1 MSLRSGSNQK
11 RQVAQEQYNQERG
24 FETFL
29 QGANQQRLQQKKQID
44 KNDQRALSKDRKKW
58 QDQQDQAISKQNQ
71 QYQQQQ
77 QQQVMVEKLIT
88 GSKHNKI
95 IISLKKGDAQR
106 QKWNKIPPSK
116 EEYMKEAKTKQQ
128 YQLDKNDG
136 EQIMNYF
143 QTMDKAEFEMLRQS
157 LIVQNNKNQKKGDQH
172 SSPNKAMMVEEDEN
186 LKQYQYSQ
194 EDEYEYED
202 LENYKEEGYD
212 NIEEEIEENAGENQ
226 SELYQPNFNER
237 QYNTQYQNNK
247 KQMSQKARPISAI
260 QASNYTQNSQPNPNL
275 KNYESHRNFAVKDS
289 RNQSDEKINQREI
302 AYNEETKQLNSNP
315 FNMKSDGKKL
325 SDNFQ
330 NQNTKQTEDYP
341 NQNEPVYANKQRKKE
356 VKAIKN
362 QDRDK
367 DLEDIVMKLSKM
379 NQGTRQELV
388 TLIDKIENG
397 ELDVSAIKSLLFMQ
411 NNNSNQSINTNKS
424 QQVKDQS
431 QHGRVYS
438 QNYQSSSNQKEKPLQ
453 QKQEQNKF
461 KFYENNVNVRRDLF
475 GEEEAKPETIKF
487 SRDQFSISLAKG
499 LLQNTQE
506 LEKTLNLDNE
516 DSNKQIQK
524 IPFTDQQT
532 NQQAK
537 FKPQRVVEKL
547 EESQNDDRIQ
557 KQKSQVVTYQKQDE
571 NSCYQQS
578 EQTYI
583 NKIDQSDIGK
593 QYKSE
598 IKIKEPN
605 ESEDEYFDEDDL
617 DDVPINQNYYNKL
630 NKNKLKDTLQLKNQ
644 KEQIVQLSDQ
654 KKPNEEINSERSLK
668 KQESKQSQDNKTYN
682 LSKNKDKVQSI
693 QLKDIKEQRGE
704 VFIIIRVISTWGSA
718 HLVGLTEIK
727 VYDEDGCN
735 IKLKPEDLMIEGGP
749 QTSSRNIYRICDGVY
764 DTIDSEH
771 MWFGTMP
778 DPPKCMEIG
787 IKFKSNKGIGA
798 LRVWN
803 YNKSLIDSVK
813 GIKEIEIIRNNNLIW
828 VGQIKKGIGK
838 ESENYGDLIKFKEDI
853 VLDDEKKVC
862 RVSQQQG
869 VIPTK
874 VSANIPKDIKSNSKQ
889 EEKPPVSESLS
900 KLPQKKIIP
909 PLQDDSEISKQGRKR
924 GNNLNSHSSST
935 TPQAS
940 SRIRSA
946 QQKAQPN
953 SQSKDND
960 ELDSQQQI
968 IQEKIQKKS
977 VVKDTEVDALYK
989 AVQSKNQVQKS
1000 GSLIARTKNETA
1012 TNSSNTSL
1020 SGQSKLIGAS
1030 SFETSK
1036 NKLKFDDNKTPKSQT
1051 GSGKTTP
1058 SNALL
1063 NSINQTSTEPSIEPA
1078 STYKVSK
1085 KGPKVLNVFEEK
1097 QKSQQLSSQNSLKD
1111 PYHNESPIQKRS
1123 NKVEYKEDRIDLNI
1137 EKSEVQVFKNFDQN
1151 QADRDQKDPKKKSS
1165 DESSSGKVDDFM
1177 ENVKFFN
1184 ATHQGRFQPAERERI
1199 LQNQASDVQQ
1209 AVKQTLQSLNPF
1221 FQQNLGKKGIDDEI
1235 QFKSEDDSGDYSK
1248 IDVFMKQGSK
1258 LKQQLNASI
1267 QRNNQERQSQQNKL
1281 AKPILQDDDSL
1292 LDQILREENQSDE
1305 KDYQKQQ
1312 KIFAP
1317 KSPQVDKPNIFQENK
1332 QTEASLQTQKQDV
1345 PTNLDDT
1352 RQFEKEM
1359 DKLLESKISPFMGDI
1374 LKSVQKEN
1382 ELIQQQNMQINPQQF
1397 QIPKLPEGKRIKIEV
1412 YTTWGDNHYVG
1423 LTGIEFFDSQGSLIQ
1438 INNPKK
1444 QVKAEPSDINILP
1457 EYGEDPRTCDKL
1469 VDGVYLTCDDLHMWL
1484 APYQQGKINYIYID
1498 FLSMQK
1504 ISMIRIWNYN
1514 KSRIHSFRGARDIKI
1529 LLDDVPIFAGSIQRA
1544 QGIQYYA
1551 PQDCEYIMFTDS
1563 ESIIQQIENNDW
1575 LNRYQ
1580 LTEIEEEQ
1588 NVIDK
1593 MMQTQSLQRPTTGN
1607 NYNTDSQTSL
1617 SSQPRSQAGKDG
1629 RPITSAKTG
1638 INQITNQQKGDDLN
1652 KKLNTKA
1659 NQVIEYQMN
1668 QGTQKSLKRG
1678 IKCQKI
1684 KIIILKSWED
1694 KYYVGLTGLEVY
1706 DEYGQK
1712 ITLKESQ
1719 LKARPKDLNEIS
1731 GYHGDQRT
1739 LDKLIDG
1746 VNLTTNEK
1754 HMWLVQ
1760 LLEQPQNYLQIDFME
1775 EKIISGIKIW
1785 NYNKQQN
1792 YNDCKSVDQYRG
1804 AKIISIVAD
1813 DNAQITP
1820 QQGILLRKAPG
1831 RDLFDYGQMIALPF
1845 ESGWTQEVI
1854 QSLQL
1859 PTQVSNQII
1868 QEYDTLYLPRGF
1880 CFRFNIHS
1888 TWGDAHY
1895 CGLNGIEFYDS
1906 FGNPIIQ
1913 KRLAEFKLG
1922 AEPASVNILPGCQ
1935 GDIRTIDKLVNC
1947 QNDTFDD
1954 RNMWLAPFIN
1964 SRSDKNVICPHL
1976 KMNTIY
1982 LFFEKPVIISAIN
1995 FWNYSKT
2002 PSRGVREIEIFLD
2015 DKLLFRGYLK
2025 KAPSQELYSKDQVP
2039 LFNSIIFNRNQEIL
2053 QKIKHFVYNE
2063 DRQQQNVIFSNEGKV
2078 EGGSKAQQQI
2088 QPSIQNDASNNLV
2101 RPQTKVSGMKLI
2113 Q

>member
-11 RQVAQEQYNQERG
+11 RQAAQEQYNQERG

-29 QGANQQRLQQKKQID
+29 QGANQQRLQQKKQIE

-58 QDQQDQAISKQNQ
+58 QDLQDQAASKQN
-71 QYQQQQ
+71 QQQQ
-77 QQQVMVEKLIT
+77 QQQQQI
-88 GSKHNKI
+88 
-95 IISLKKGDAQR
+95 KGDAQR

-116 EEYMKEAKTKQQ
+116 EEYMKEAKVKHQQ
-128 YQLDKNDG
+128 QFDKNDG
-136 EQIMNYF
+136 EQIMNYL
-143 QTMDKAEFEMLRQS
+143 QTMDKAELEMLRQS
-157 LIVQNNKNQKKGDQH
+157 LVVQNNKNQKKGDQH
-172 SSPNKAMMVEEDEN
+172 SSPNKAMMVEEDEI

-194 EDEYEYED
+194 DDEQEYED
-202 LENYKEEGYD
+202 LDKYKEEGYD
-212 NIEEEIEENAGENQ
+212 NIEEEIEENTGENQ

-237 QYNTQYQNNK
+237 SYHTQYQNNK
-247 KQMSQKARPISAI
+247 KQISQKARPISAI
-260 QASNYTQNSQPNPNL
+260 QASSNTYNSQPNQNL
-275 KNYESHRNFAVKDS
+275 KNYESHRNFVTRDS
-289 RNQSDEKINQREI
+289 RNQSDEKANQREI
-302 AYNEETKQLNSNP
+302 VYNEETKQLNSNP
-315 FNMKSDGKKL
+315 FSMKSDGRRL
-325 SDNFQ
+325 SENFQ
-330 NQNTKQTEDYP
+330 NQNKKQTEDFQD
-341 NQNEPVYANKQRKKE
+341 QNEPVYTNIVYQQQRKKE
-356 VKAIKN
+356 AQTVKN

-388 TLIDKIENG
+388 TLIDKIGNG

-424 QQVKDQS
+424 QSVKDQS
-431 QHGRVYS
+431 QHGRVQS
-438 QNYQSSSNQKEKPLQ
+438 QNYQSSTDQKEKPPQ
-453 QKQEQNKF
+453 QKPVQNKF
-461 KFYENNVNVRRDLF
+461 KNYQDDISVKRDLF

-506 LEKTLNLDNE
+506 LEKTLNLGND

-524 IPFTDQQT
+524 VSFTDQQS
-532 NQQAK
+532 NQQVK
-537 FKPQRVVEKL
+537 LKPQKVIEKL
-547 EESQNDDRIQ
+547 EETQNSVRAQ
-557 KQKSQVVTYQKQDE
+557 KQKNQVSYQNQDD
-571 NSCYQQS
+571 NSRYQQN
-578 EQTYI
+578 EQDYSYKT
-583 NKIDQSDIGK
+583 NQNDIGK
-593 QYKSE
+593 QQKSE

-605 ESEDEYFDEDDL
+605 LSEDEYFDEDDL
-617 DDVPINQNYYNKL
+617 DDVPINQNFYNKL

-644 KEQIVQLSDQ
+644 KEQIIQLSDQ
-654 KKPNEEINSERSLK
+654 KKPNEELNSERSLK

-682 LSKNKDKVQSI
+682 LSKNRDKIQQI
-693 QLKDIKEQRGE
+693 QLKDIKEQKGE

-727 VYDEDGCN
+727 VYDEEGCN
-735 IKLKPEDLMIEGGP
+735 IKIKPEDLMIEGGL

-771 MWFGTMP
+771 MWLGTMP

-787 IKFKSNKGIGA
+787 IKFKSSKGIGA

-813 GIKEIEIIRNNNLIW
+813 GIKEIEITRNNNLIW

-853 VLDDEKKVC
+853 VLDDEKKVF

-869 VIPTK
+869 VVPTK
-874 VSANIPKDIKSNSKQ
+874 LSANIPKDIKSSKQ
-889 EEKPPVSESLS
+889 EEKPPVTESLS
-900 KLPQKKIIP
+900 KLPQKKTIT
-909 PLQDDSEISKQGRKR
+909 PLQDDADVSKQGRHR
-924 GNNLNSHSSST
+924 GSNLNSQSSST

-946 QQKAQPN
+946 QQKPQPN

-968 IQEKIQKKS
+968 QQDKTQKKS
-977 VVKDTEVDALYK
+977 VVKDTEVDTLSKAL
-989 AVQSKNQVQKS
+989 QSKNQVQKS
-1000 GSLIARTKNETA
+1000 GSIIARTKNETA
-1012 TNSSNTSL
+1012 VTSSNTSL

-1036 NKLKFDDNKTPKSQT
+1036 NKLKLDDNKTPKSQT

-1063 NSINQTSTEPSIEPA
+1063 NSINQTSTEPSVDPA
-1078 STYKVSK
+1078 STSKITK

-1097 QKSQQLSSQNSLKD
+1097 QKGQQISSQSSLKD
-1111 PYHNESPIQKRS
+1111 PYHNESPIQKRT
-1123 NKVEYKEDRIDLNI
+1123 NRIEFKEDRIDLNE
-1137 EKSEVQVFKNFDQN
+1137 EKSDIQIFKKLDQN
-1151 QADRDQKDPKKKSS
+1151 QTDHELKDPKKKSS

-1199 LQNQASDVQQ
+1199 LQNQAQDVQQ

-1221 FQQNLGKKGIDDEI
+1221 FQQNLGKKGIEDDI

-1248 IDVFMKQGSK
+1248 IDVFMKQSSK
-1258 LKQQLNASI
+1258 LQQQLTASI

-1281 AKPILQDDDSL
+1281 SKPILQDEDSL

-1317 KSPQVDKPNIFQENK
+1317 KSPQVEKPNIFQENK
-1332 QTEASLQTQKQDV
+1332 QIEAPLQTQNQDISA
-1345 PTNLDDT
+1345 NLDDT
-1352 RQFEKEM
+1352 RQFEREM
-1359 DKLLESKISPFMGDI
+1359 NKLLESKNSPFMGDI

-1382 ELIQQQNMQINPQQF
+1382 RQIEQQNLQINTQQF
-1397 QIPKLPEGKRIKIEV
+1397 QIPMLPEGKSIKIEI
-1412 YTTWGDNHYVG
+1412 YTTWGDNYYVG
-1423 LTGIEFFDSQGSLIQ
+1423 LTGIEFFDSKGNLIQ
-1438 INNPKK
+1438 ISNPKK
-1444 QVKAEPSDINILP
+1444 QVKADPSDINILP

-1484 APYQQGKINYIYID
+1484 APYQQGKINYLYID
-1498 FLSMQK
+1498 FLSVQK
-1504 ISMIRIWNYN
+1504 LSMIRIWNYN

-1551 PQDCEYIMFTDS
+1551 PQDCEYIMFTDN

-1607 NYNTDSQTSL
+1607 NYNTNSQTSL
-1617 SSQPRSQAGKDG
+1617 SSQPRSQTGKDG

-1659 NQVIEYQMN
+1659 NQIIEYQMN

-1684 KIIILKSWED
+1684 KIFIHKSWED
-1694 KYYVGLTGLEVY
+1694 KFYVGLTGIEVY

-1712 ITLKESQ
+1712 IPLKESQ

-1785 NYNKQQN
+1785 NYNKQQS

-1813 DNAQITP
+1813 ENIQITP

-1859 PTQVSNQII
+1859 PTQVNSQII

-2025 KAPSQELYSKDQVP
+2025 KAPTQEQYTKDSVP
-2039 LFNSIIFNRNQEIL
+2039 LFNTVIFNRNQEIL
-2053 QKIKHFVYNE
+2053 QKIKPVVYNE

-2078 EGGSKAQQQI
+2078 EGGSKTQLQM
-2088 QPSIQNDASNNLV
+2088 QPQTQNDASNHLV
-2101 RPQTKVSGMKLI
+2101 RPQTKVSGMKLM

>member
-29 QGANQQRLQQKKQID
+29 QGANQQRLQQKKQSD
-44 KNDQRALSKDRKKW
+44 KNDQRAMSKDRKKW
-58 QDQQDQAISKQNQ
+58 QDLQDQAISKQNQ
-71 QYQQQQ
+71 QEQLQQQQ
-77 QQQVMVEKLIT
+77 QI
-88 GSKHNKI
+88 
-95 IISLKKGDAQR
+95 KGDAQR

-116 EEYMKEAKTKQQ
+116 EDQMKEAKTNKKQQ
-128 YQLDKNDG
+128 KFDKTDG
-136 EQIMNYF
+136 EQIMNYL
-143 QTMDKAEFEMLRQS
+143 QTMDKAELEMLRQS
-157 LIVQNNKNQKKGDQH
+157 LIVQNNKNQKKGDQNW
-172 SSPNKAMMVEEDEN
+172 SPNKAMMVEEDEI
-186 LKQYQYSQ
+186 LQQYQYSQ
-194 EDEYEYED
+194 DDEYEQDD
-202 LENYKEEGYD
+202 LDNYKEEGYD
-212 NIEEEIEENAGENQ
+212 NIEEEIEENVGENQ

-237 QYNTQYQNNK
+237 SYHTQYQNSK
-247 KQMSQKARPISAI
+247 KQISQKARPISAI
-260 QASNYTQNSQPNPNL
+260 QASSYTQNSQPSANL
-275 KNYESHRNFAVKDS
+275 KNYESHRNFAAKDS
-289 RNQSDEKINQREI
+289 RNQSDEKTNQREI
-302 AYNEETKQLNSNP
+302 VYNEETKQLNSNP
-315 FNMKSDGKKL
+315 FNTKSDGRRL
-325 SDNFQ
+325 SENFQ
-330 NQNTKQTEDYP
+330 KQNKKQTEDYSF
-341 NQNEPVYANKQRKKE
+341 QNEPVQVNKVNQQQRKKE
-356 VKAIKN
+356 TQTIKN

-379 NQGTRQELV
+379 NQGTRQELA
-388 TLIDKIENG
+388 TLIDKIGNG

-424 QQVKDQS
+424 QSVKDQS
-431 QHGRVYS
+431 QHGRVQS
-438 QNYQSSSNQKEKPLQ
+438 QNYQSQSNQKEKPPLQ
-453 QKQEQNKF
+453 KVEQNKF
-461 KFYENNVNVRRDLF
+461 RNQENIVNVESNFF

-506 LEKTLNLDNE
+506 LEKTLNLGND

-524 IPFTDQQT
+524 VQFTDHQS
-532 NQQAK
+532 NQQIK
-537 FKPQRVVEKL
+537 FKPQRVIETL
-547 EESQNDDRIQ
+547 EETQNDDKVQ
-557 KQKSQVVTYQKQDE
+557 KQKKQAVTYQKQDE
-571 NSCYQQS
+571 NSRYQQS
-578 EQTYI
+578 EQNYA
-583 NKIDQSDIGK
+583 NKIDQSDLGK
-593 QYKSE
+593 QQKPE
-598 IKIKEPN
+598 MKIKEPN
-605 ESEDEYFDEDDL
+605 DSQDEYFDEDDL
-617 DDVPINQNYYNKL
+617 DDVPVNQNFYNKL

-644 KEQIVQLSDQ
+644 KEQITQLSDQ
-654 KKPNEEINSERSLK
+654 KKPNEEINSERSSK

-682 LSKNKDKVQSI
+682 LSKNKDKIQQI
-693 QLKDIKEQRGE
+693 QLKDIKEQKGE

-735 IKLKPEDLMIEGGP
+735 IKLKPEDLLIEGGL

-771 MWFGTMP
+771 MWLGTMP

-787 IKFKSNKGIGA
+787 IKFKSSKGIGA

-813 GIKEIEIIRNNNLIW
+813 GIKEIEITRNNNLIW

-853 VLDDEKKVC
+853 VLDDEKKVF

-874 VSANIPKDIKSNSKQ
+874 VSANIPKDVKNNNKT
-889 EEKPPVSESLS
+889 EEKPPVSESIS

-909 PLQDDSEISKQGRKR
+909 PLQDDSEISKQGRQR
-924 GNNLNSHSSST
+924 GSNLNSQSSNT

-946 QQKAQPN
+946 QQKPQPN
-953 SQSKDND
+953 LLSKDND

-968 IQEKIQKKS
+968 QQKKS
-977 VVKDTEVDALYK
+977 VIKDTEVDTLSKAL
-989 AVQSKNQVQKS
+989 QNKNQVQKS
-1000 GSLIARTKNETA
+1000 SSSISRTKNETTA
-1012 TNSSNTSL
+1012 TSSNTSL
-1020 SGQSKLIGAS
+1020 TGQSKLVGAS

-1036 NKLKFDDNKTPKSQT
+1036 NKLKLDDNKTPKSQT

-1078 STYKVSK
+1078 SSKLASK
-1085 KGPKVLNVFEEK
+1085 KGPKVLNVFDEK
-1097 QKSQQLSSQNSLKD
+1097 QKNQQLSSQTSLKD
-1111 PYHNESPIQKRS
+1111 PYQNESPIQKRTTR
-1123 NKVEYKEDRIDLNI
+1123 VEYKEDKIDLNI
-1137 EKSEVQVFKNFDQN
+1137 EKSDLQVFKKSDLN
-1151 QADRDQKDPKKKSS
+1151 QADQDLKDPKKKSS

-1199 LQNQASDVQQ
+1199 LQNQAQDVQQ

-1221 FQQNLGKKGIDDEI
+1221 FQQNLGKKGIDDDI

-1248 IDVFMKQGSK
+1248 IDVFMKQSTK
-1258 LKQQLNASI
+1258 LQQQLSASI
-1267 QRNNQERQSQQNKL
+1267 QRNNQERQSQQSKL

-1305 KDYQKQQ
+1305 KDYQNQQ

-1317 KSPQVDKPNIFQENK
+1317 KSPKVQKANIFQENK
-1332 QTEASLQTQKQDV
+1332 QTEVSIQTQKQDV
-1345 PTNLDDT
+1345 STNLDDT
-1352 RQFEKEM
+1352 HQFEKEM
-1359 DKLLESKISPFMGDI
+1359 NKLLESKNSPFMGDI

-1382 ELIQQQNMQINPQQF
+1382 QQIQQQNLQTNSQQF
-1397 QIPKLPEGKRIKIEV
+1397 QIPNLPEGKSIKIEI
-1412 YTTWGDNHYVG
+1412 YTTWGDNYYVG
-1423 LTGIEFFDSQGSLIQ
+1423 LTGIEFFDSQGNLIQ

-1484 APYQQGKINYIYID
+1484 APYSQGKINYIYID
-1498 FLSMQK
+1498 FLSVQK
-1504 ISMIRIWNYN
+1504 LSMIRIWNYN

-1529 LLDDVPIFAGSIQRA
+1529 LLDEVPIFAGPIQRA

-1551 PQDCEYIMFTDS
+1551 PQDCEYVMFTDS

-1617 SSQPRSQAGKDG
+1617 SSQPRSQTGKDG
-1629 RPITSAKTG
+1629 RPITSAKAGTS
-1638 INQITNQQKGDDLN
+1638 QITNQQKGDDIN

-1659 NQVIEYQMN
+1659 NQIIEYQLN

-1684 KIIILKSWED
+1684 KIYILKSWED
-1694 KYYVGLTGLEVY
+1694 KFYVGLTGIEVY

-1712 ITLKESQ
+1712 IPLKVSQ

-1813 DNAQITP
+1813 DNIQITP

-1859 PTQVSNQII
+1859 PTQVNSQII

-1964 SRSDKNVICPHL
+1964 SRSDKNIICPHL
-1976 KMNTIY
+1976 KINTIY

-2025 KAPSQELYSKDQVP
+2025 KAPSQEQHAKESVS
-2039 LFNSIIFNRNQEIL
+2039 LFNTVIFNRNQEIL
-2053 QKIKHFVYNE
+2053 QKIKPVVYNE

-2078 EGGSKAQQQI
+2078 EGGSKAQQLI
-2088 QPSIQNDASNNLV
+2088 QPQIQNDPSNHLV
-2101 RPQTKVSGMKLI
+2101 RPQTKVSGMKLM